1 MIDIDRTHVVMAWR
15 GTVNGDRMGIEYSE
29 APEATEAV
37 KRLVE
42 TALFVSETAHDDDR
56 RSAIVAL
63 TAALAPFTE
72 TEEGSDTSGLRLC
85 ATPESTPPK
94 GEDHG

>member
-1 MIDIDRTHVVMAWR
+1 MIKIGETHTVVPCAVLIPTSDRDSMIR
-15 GTVNGDRMGIEYSE
+15 SE
-29 APEATEAV
+29 VLATEAV

-42 TALFVSETAHDDDR
+42 AALFVSETAHDDDR

-72 TEEGSDTSGLRLC
+72 TEEGR
-85 ATPESTPPK
+85 
-94 GEDHG
+94 